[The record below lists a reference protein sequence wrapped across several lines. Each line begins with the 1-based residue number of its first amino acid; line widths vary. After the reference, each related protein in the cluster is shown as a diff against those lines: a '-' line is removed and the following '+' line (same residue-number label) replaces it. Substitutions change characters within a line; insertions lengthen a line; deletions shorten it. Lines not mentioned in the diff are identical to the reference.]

1 MRTALFWIFSVMA
14 VGSALGVVGSLRSP
28 INSALSLVLSMLAL
42 AGLYVLLEAQ
52 FVGLIQVMVYAGAIV
67 VLFLFVI
74 MLLNLRGSGA
84 ASAESRPIGKAVGRD
99 RRRRGGA
106 LARAPAGREPRAL
119 ARGRSELRHHARD
132 RRGALHRLR
141 ALGPGR
147 RRAAPGGDRRRG
159 RAGQEEDRL
168 MGDVLPFH
176 FQVVAALIFAIG
188 ALGVMLR
195 RNMIVMFMSI
205 ELMLNAANL
214 SLVAF
219 SREIGNDQGQIL
231 AFMVMVVAAVEV
243 AVGLAIIISLVRNR
257 DTVNIEDTSQ
267 MKW

>member
-1 MRTALFWIFSVMA
+1 
-14 VGSALGVVGSLRSP
+14 
-28 INSALSLVLSMLAL
+28 
-42 AGLYVLLEAQ
+42 
-52 FVGLIQVMVYAGAIV
+52 
-67 VLFLFVI
+67 
-74 MLLNLRGSGA
+74 
-84 ASAESRPIGKAVGRD
+84 
-99 RRRRGGA
+99 
-106 LARAPAGREPRAL
+106 
-119 ARGRSELRHHARD
+119 
-132 RRGALHRLR
+132 
-141 ALGPGR
+141 
-147 RRAAPGGDRRRG
+147 
-159 RAGQEEDRL
+159 
-168 MGDVLPFH
+168 MGDLSPFH

-188 ALGVMLR
+188 ALGVLLR
-195 RNMIVMFMSI
+195 RNIIVMFMSI